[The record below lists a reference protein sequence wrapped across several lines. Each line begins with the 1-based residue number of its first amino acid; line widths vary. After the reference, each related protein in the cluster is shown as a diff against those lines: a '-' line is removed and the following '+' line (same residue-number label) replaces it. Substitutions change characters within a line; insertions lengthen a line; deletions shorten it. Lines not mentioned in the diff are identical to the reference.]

1 MLKRVVKF
9 IDVYDTRGLCSSGG
23 PVNYSEQTD
32 FDRNH
37 IRFNEESQR

>member
-9 IDVYDTRGLCSSGG
+9 IDEYDARLCSSGG
-23 PVNYSEQTD
+23 PVNSSEQTD

-37 IRFNEESQR
+37 IRYNEESHR